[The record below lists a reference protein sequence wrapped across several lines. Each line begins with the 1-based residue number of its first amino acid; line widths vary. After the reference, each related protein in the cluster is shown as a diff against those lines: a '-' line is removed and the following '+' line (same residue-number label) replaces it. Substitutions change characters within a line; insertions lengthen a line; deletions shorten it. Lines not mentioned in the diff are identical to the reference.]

1 MKAKNAFERAVQEL
15 AAPESRRPASGTRPR
30 LRPPSGAFVAAKDPA
45 PSQRYAALR
54 QALTRYLS
62 PILVDSVL
70 QRALAARGGSAV
82 SLEGAALT
90 ELAGDIMLGLRLFV
104 PEQSLSALMLELAE
118 ILDDSA
124 P

>member
-1 MKAKNAFERAVQEL
+1 V
-15 AAPESRRPASGTRPR
+15 
-30 LRPPSGAFVAAKDPA
+30 RPPSGSFVAPSHTNSPA

-70 QRALAARGGSAV
+70 QRALAARGGSGTQI
-82 SLEGAALT
+82 EGTALA
-90 ELAGDIMLGLRLFV
+90 ELAADIMLGLRLFV

-118 ILDDSA
+118 LLDDSD